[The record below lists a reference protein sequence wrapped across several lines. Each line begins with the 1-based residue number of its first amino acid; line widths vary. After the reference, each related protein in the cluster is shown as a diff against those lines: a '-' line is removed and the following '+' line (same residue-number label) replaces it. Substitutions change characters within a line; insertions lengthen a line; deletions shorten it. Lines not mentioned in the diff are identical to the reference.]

1 MTTLTTEP
9 QSTWIKQPL
18 ATFTGTAADASDGI
32 VVSGG
37 VITQIIGKGQSPTGR
52 IDCVFDAR
60 QHVLLP
66 GLINTHHHFYQTLT
80 RAMPDAVNKKLFD
93 WLRSLY
99 PVWAGLSPEMIQS
112 SSQVALI
119 ELLQSG
125 CTTTAD
131 HHYIFS
137 NQLENAIDIE
147 VEAAKAIGCRV
158 VLARGSMSLGEEDGG
173 LPPRKTIQCAETI
186 MEDSERV
193 IKKFHNR
200 GAGAFVQI
208 ALAPCSPFSVSEDL
222 MKSTALLAREQDV
235 RLHTHLAETQD
246 EEAFCLQRF
255 GVRPLEYLEQM
266 GWLHSGTWVAHGVH
280 FNRQEISQLGSAKVG
295 ITHCPTSNML
305 LGSGICRGVELE
317 HAGAKMGIGVDGSA
331 SNDSGNL
338 ITEVRQAMYLQKLRY
353 SSERFTHLDALRWAT
368 SGSASVLGRTD
379 IGKLEVGYCADLTL
393 FKLDELAFAGSHDP
407 LAALLLCQ
415 AHRADCVMVGGEWR
429 VKDRE
434 VIGVDVER
442 LIVRHRELSL
452 QLAKGL

>member
-1 MTTLTTEP
+1 
-9 QSTWIKQPL
+9 
-18 ATFTGTAADASDGI
+18 
-32 VVSGG
+32 
-37 VITQIIGKGQSPTGR
+37 
-52 IDCVFDAR
+52 
-60 QHVLLP
+60 
-66 GLINTHHHFYQTLT
+66 
-80 RAMPDAVNKKLFD
+80 MPEAINKKLFD
-93 WLRSLY
+93 WLRGLY
-99 PVWAGLSPEMIQS
+99 SVWARLTPEMIYS
-112 SSQVALI
+112 SSQIALV

-137 NQLENAIDIE
+137 NQLENAIDIQ

-158 VLARGSMSLGEEDGG
+158 VLARGSMSLGHEDGG
-173 LPPRKTIQCAETI
+173 LPPSQTVQSEKTI

-193 IKKFHNR
+193 IKEFHNR

-222 MKSTALLAREQDV
+222 MRSAAGLAKELDV
-235 RLHTHLAETQD
+235 RLHTHLAETED
-246 EEAFCLQRF
+246 EETFCLQRF
-255 GVRPLEYLEQM
+255 GFRPVEYLEQV
-266 GWLHSGTWVAHGVH
+266 GWLDSGTWIAHGIH
-280 FNRQEISQLGSAKVG
+280 FNQEEISQLGSAKVG

-331 SNDSGNL
+331 SNDCGNL
-338 ITEVRQAMYLQKLRY
+338 IAEIRQAMYLQKLRY
-353 SSERFTHLDALRWAT
+353 SAEQFTHLDALRWGT

-415 AHRADCVMVGGEWR
+415 THRADCVMIGGQWKVR
-429 VKDRE
+429 DRE

-442 LIVRHRELSL
+442 LVARHKELSL
-452 QLAKGL
+452 HLAQGL

>member
-1 MTTLTTEP
+1 MTTETP
-9 QSTWIKQPL
+9 CTWIKQPL

-32 VVSGG
+32 VVSNG
-37 VITQIIGKGQSPTGR
+37 VITQIIGKGQSPAGR

>member
-1 MTTLTTEP
+1 MTTLTTETP
-9 QSTWIKQPL
+9 CTWIKQPL
-18 ATFTGTAADASDGI
+18 AAFTGTAADASDGI
-32 VVSGG
+32 VVSNG
-37 VITQIIGKGQSPTGR
+37 VITQIIGKGQSPAGR

-99 PVWAGLSPEMIQS
+99 PIWAGLSPEMIRS
-112 SSQVALI
+112 SSRVALI

-147 VEAAKAIGCRV
+147 VEAAEAIGCRV

-200 GAGAFVQI
+200 DAGAFVQI

>member
-1 MTTLTTEP
+1 
-9 QSTWIKQPL
+9 
-18 ATFTGTAADASDGI
+18 
-32 VVSGG
+32 
-37 VITQIIGKGQSPTGR
+37 
-52 IDCVFDAR
+52 
-60 QHVLLP
+60 
-66 GLINTHHHFYQTLT
+66 
-80 RAMPDAVNKKLFD
+80 MPDAVNKKLFD

>member
-1 MTTLTTEP
+1 MTTLTTETP
-9 QSTWIKQPL
+9 CTWIKQPL

-32 VVSGG
+32 VVSNG
-37 VITQIIGKGQSPTGR
+37 VITQIIGKGQSPAGR
-52 IDCVFDAR
+52 IDSVFDAR

-147 VEAAKAIGCRV
+147 VEAAEAIGCRV

-280 FNRQEISQLGSAKVG
+280 FNKQEISQLGSAKVG

-434 VIGVDVER
+434 VIGVDVQR

>member
-1 MTTLTTEP
+1 VTTLTTETP
-9 QSTWIKQPL
+9 CTWIKQPL

-32 VVSGG
+32 VVSNG
-37 VITQIIGKGQSPTGR
+37 VITQIIGKGQSPAGR
-52 IDCVFDAR
+52 IDSVFDAR

-147 VEAAKAIGCRV
+147 VEAAEAIGCRV

-280 FNRQEISQLGSAKVG
+280 FNKQEISQLGSAKVG

-434 VIGVDVER
+434 VIGVDVQR

>member
-1 MTTLTTEP
+1 M
-9 QSTWIKQPL
+9 
-18 ATFTGTAADASDGI
+18 
-32 VVSGG
+32 VSNG
-37 VITQIIGKGQSPTGR
+37 VITETLGRGQSPSGQ
-52 IDCVFDAR
+52 IHGIFDAR

-66 GLINTHHHFYQTLT
+66 GLVNTHHHFYQTLT
-80 RAMPDAVNKKLFD
+80 RAMPEAINKKLFD
-93 WLRSLY
+93 WLRGLY
-99 PVWAGLSPEMIQS
+99 SVWARLTPEMIYS
-112 SSQVALI
+112 SSQIALV

-137 NQLENAIDIE
+137 NQLENAIDIQ

-158 VLARGSMSLGEEDGG
+158 VLARGSMSLGQKDGG
-173 LPPRKTIQCAETI
+173 LPPSQIVQSEKTI

-193 IKKFHNR
+193 IKEFHNR

-222 MKSTALLAREQDV
+222 MRSAAGLAKELDV
-235 RLHTHLAETQD
+235 RLHTHLAETED
-246 EEAFCLQRF
+246 EETFCLQRF
-255 GVRPLEYLEQM
+255 GFRPVEYLEQV
-266 GWLHSGTWVAHGVH
+266 GWLDSGTWIAHGIH
-280 FNRQEISQLGSAKVG
+280 FNQEEISQLGSAKVG
-295 ITHCPTSNML
+295 ITHCPRSNML

-338 ITEVRQAMYLQKLRY
+338 IAEIRQAMYLQKLRY
-353 SSERFTHLDALRWAT
+353 SAEQFTHLDALRWGT

-415 AHRADCVMVGGEWR
+415 THRADCVMIGGQWKVR
-429 VKDRE
+429 DRE

-442 LIVRHRELSL
+442 LVARHKELSL
-452 QLAKGL
+452 QLAQGL

>member
-1 MTTLTTEP
+1 MTTLTTETP
-9 QSTWIKQPL
+9 CTWIKQPL

-32 VVSGG
+32 VVSNG
-37 VITQIIGKGQSPTGR
+37 VITQILGKGQSPAGR

>member
-1 MTTLTTEP
+1 MTTETP
-9 QSTWIKQPL
+9 CTWIKQPL
-18 ATFTGTAADASDGI
+18 AAFTGTAADASDGI
-32 VVSGG
+32 VVSNG
-37 VITQIIGKGQSPTGR
+37 VITQIIGKGQSPAGR

-99 PVWAGLSPEMIQS
+99 PIWAGLSPEMIRS
-112 SSQVALI
+112 SSRVALI

-147 VEAAKAIGCRV
+147 VEAAEAIGCRV

-200 GAGAFVQI
+200 DAGAFVQI